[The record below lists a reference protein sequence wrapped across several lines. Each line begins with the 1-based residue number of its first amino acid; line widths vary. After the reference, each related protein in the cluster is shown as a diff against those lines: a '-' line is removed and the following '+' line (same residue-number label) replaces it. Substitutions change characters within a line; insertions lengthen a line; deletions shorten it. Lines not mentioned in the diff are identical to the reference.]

1 VIIMATKEVDF
12 YNNKVEN
19 HKTVNASIVS
29 YEVFTSEKKERK
41 KKKEELKTLSN
52 RLRAVDQ
59 EYNQDEQYNAYPGRV
74 FIHDNSFENKHFIP
88 AIDNDFGLLWLI
100 KNGFKIP
107 DVAYD
112 FILAE
117 DYYLKNNT
125 MNPEYEICV
134 KNNGDINFVVI
145 DAANDFE
152 KFSNDLGPYDCEI
165 QFNTSI

>member
-1 VIIMATKEVDF
+1 M
-12 YNNKVEN
+12 
-19 HKTVNASIVS
+19 
-29 YEVFTSEKKERK
+29 
-41 KKKEELKTLSN
+41 
-52 RLRAVDQ
+52 
-59 EYNQDEQYNAYPGRV
+59 
-74 FIHDNSFENKHFIP
+74 
-88 AIDNDFGLLWLI
+88 

-134 KNNGDINFVVI
+134 KNNGDINFVVL